1 MIVGG
6 VKISQPGIDKSCWR
20 YSWKGKVYQ
29 ISGIEKVIGIPRSI
43 IYQGVKYKRISR
55 KYSFYI
61 AHFLDGS
68 VLPMQTRKSCEKFIP
83 GLSKILIWARLRN
96 EVCID
101 SPISKEEQFDMKMRE
116 SIDMTESQPLHI
128 MKKRYETNLLFKKF
142 ATMPRPDGMNSE
154 TKEWVKPAW

>member
-68 VLPMQTRKSCEKFIP
+68 VLPMQTRASCKQFIDLP
-83 GLSKILIWARLRN
+83 RNLILQRLRN

-101 SPISKEEQFDMKMRE
+101 SPITKEEQLDIDMRK
-116 SIDMTESQPLHI
+116 SIDVVDGQPIHVT
-128 MKKRYETNLLFKKF
+128 KQRYKTMLLFKRF